1 MHHLQGPFQ
10 PQQIQLLL
18 RLQLALL
25 IPQMH
30 PPKAI
35 LRQPQPCFPRLLQP
49 ELQAHQLQQGSHL
62 TLMHLRHVYQAFQQT
77 FPPSSTRARPDQLLH
92 RLR

>member
-1 MHHLQGPFQ
+1 MHHLQGLFQ

-25 IPQMH
+25 IPQM
-30 PPKAI
+30 PSQAI
-35 LRQPQPCFPRLLQP
+35 LRQPQPCFPRLEQP
-49 ELQAHQLQQGSHL
+49 ELRAQQLQQGSHL

-77 FPPSSTRARPDQLLH
+77 FLPSSSRARPDQLLH
-92 RLR
+92 RLH

>member
-1 MHHLQGPFQ
+1 MHHLQGLFQ
-10 PQQIQLLL
+10 PRQIQLLL

-25 IPQMH
+25 IPQM
-30 PPKAI
+30 PLPKAI
-35 LRQPQPCFPRLLQP
+35 LRQPQPCFPRLEQP
-49 ELQAHQLQQGSHL
+49 ELRAQQLQQGSHL

-77 FPPSSTRARPDQLLH
+77 FPPSSTQARPDQLLH